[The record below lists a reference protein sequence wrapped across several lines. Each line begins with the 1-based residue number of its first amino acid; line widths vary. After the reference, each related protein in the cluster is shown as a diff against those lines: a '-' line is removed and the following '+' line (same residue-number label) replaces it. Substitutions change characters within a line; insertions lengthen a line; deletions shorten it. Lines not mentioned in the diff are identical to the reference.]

1 MRVASGLIG
10 ALFLVSAAAG
20 ATQRSGDIG
29 VTATPMV
36 SCETKHGYRE
46 YRFTVRNYSTT
57 QPHVVTV
64 FLPHDVDYG
73 GSPLSRISRSV
84 AVGPDAAANV
94 SLLQCSLGIEGNGA
108 GFRTREERT
117 ADRTYVEVNVREH
130 GSWYYADPDKFNPVI
145 FVSRGVVPAP
155 NLGSPDDVTAGR
167 AEQPVDQWSSDWL
180 AYTAFDGVIV
190 AGGEMA
196 TMPSHVR
203 LALMR
208 YAECGGTLM
217 VVGDWEPPDSWRRA
231 ETLPTGAAVY
241 DAVFGLCIVGA
252 SGSTG
257 DVSAFMASARKTLEP
272 WRHVADVL
280 AAHKAF
286 PVTESLSVPVRG
298 MMGLMLAFVILIGP
312 VNLLVLRR
320 MRRRVWLFW
329 TAPAFSLLTCGLVF
343 GYSMFS
349 EGIQGRYRTL
359 SLTVLDEGTGR
370 ATSIGWTAF
379 YSPLTPGEGFHFSC
393 QTELTP
399 QVAQPYGRYYG
410 GRSEPSQARTMDW
423 TEDQHLAS
431 GWVSARVPAHFALRK
446 SENRRERLTVRA
458 GADGRLS
465 VVNGLGAPIVKLF
478 LADRDGRLY
487 MAEGIPAGAAA
498 ELKASPQ
505 PSSEVD
511 VWTGRPS
518 LRDLYGANWVTGIGA
533 LRQRPEDYLRP
544 GTYLAVLEGN
554 PFVESALPGARPTKC
569 ETVVFGILGERTDG
583 SSG

>member
-1 MRVASGLIG
+1 MRLASGLIG

-20 ATQRSGDIG
+20 ATQRSGDVG

-64 FLPHDVDYG
+64 FLPHDVDDN

-84 AVGPDAAANV
+84 AVGPGAAANV

-108 GFRTREERT
+108 GFRTREERMT
-117 ADRTYVEVNVREH
+117 DRTYVEVNVREH
-130 GSWYYADPDKFNPVI
+130 GSWYYTNPDEFKPVI
-145 FVSRGVVPAP
+145 FVSRGVAAAP
-155 NLGSPDDVTAGR
+155 NLGSPDDVTVGR
-167 AEQPVDQWSSDWL
+167 AEQPVSQWSSDWL
-180 AYTAFDGVIV
+180 AYSGFDGVIV

-196 TMPSHVR
+196 TMPPHVR

-208 YAECGGTLM
+208 YVECGGTLM
-217 VVGDWEPPDSWRRA
+217 VIGDWEPPASWRRV
-231 ETLPTGAAVY
+231 ETLPTGAAVH
-241 DAVFGLCIVGA
+241 DALFGRCIVGA
-252 SGSTG
+252 SGSAG
-257 DVSAFMASARKTLEP
+257 DVSAFMASAQETLDP
-272 WRHVADVL
+272 WRHTADVL

-298 MMGLMLAFVILIGP
+298 MMGLMLAFVVLIGP
-312 VNLLVLRR
+312 VNLLILRR

-343 GYSMFS
+343 GYSILS
-349 EGIQGRYRTL
+349 EGLQGRYRTL
-359 SLTVLDEGTGR
+359 SLTVLDETTGR
-370 ATSIGWTAF
+370 ATSIGWTAS

-399 QVAQPYGRYYG
+399 QVAQPYYAVFGR
-410 GRSEPSQARTMDW
+410 RSEASQARTMDW

-458 GADGRLS
+458 GVDGRLS
-465 VVNGLGAPIVKLF
+465 IVNGLGAPIVKLF
-478 LADRDGRLY
+478 LADRDGRWY
-487 MAEGIPAGAAA
+487 SAERIPAGAAA
-498 ELKASPQ
+498 EVRAEPVPTPDPAAK
-505 PSSEVD
+505 
-511 VWTGRPS
+511 GRRRS
-518 LRDLYGANWVTGIGA
+518 LRDLYGANWVTGIPA
-533 LRQRPEDYLRP
+533 LHQRPEDYLRP

-554 PFVESALPGARPTKC
+554 PFVEAALAGARPTKC

>member
-1 MRVASGLIG
+1 MRLASGLIG
-10 ALFLVSAAAG
+10 VLVLASAAAG
-20 ATQRSGDIG
+20 ASQRSGDIG

-57 QPHVVTV
+57 RPHVVTI

-117 ADRTYVEVNVREH
+117 ADRTFVDVNVREH

-145 FVSRGVVPAP
+145 FVSRGVAAAP

-180 AYTAFDGVIV
+180 AYTGFDGVIV

-196 TMPSHVR
+196 TMPPHVR

-231 ETLPTGAAVY
+231 ETLPTGAVVH
-241 DAVFGLCIVGA
+241 DAVFGRCIVGT
-252 SGSTG
+252 SGSAG
-257 DVSAFMASARKTLEP
+257 DASAFLASAQETLDP
-272 WRHVADVL
+272 WRHTTDVL
-280 AAHKAF
+280 GANKAF

-298 MMGLMLAFVILIGP
+298 MMGLMLVFVILIGP
-312 VNLLVLRR
+312 VNLLILRR

-343 GYSMFS
+343 GYSMLS
-349 EGIQGRYRTL
+349 EGLQGRYRTL
-359 SLTVLDEGTGR
+359 SLTVLDETTGR

-399 QVAQPYGRYYG
+399 QVALSYGPFYGR
-410 GRSEPSQARTMDW
+410 RSDPSQARTMDW
-423 TEDQHLAS
+423 TQDQHLAS

-458 GADGRLS
+458 GAAGRLS

-478 LADRDGRLY
+478 LADRDGRWY
-487 MAEGIPAGAAA
+487 TAEGIPAGAAA
-498 ELKASPQ
+498 EVRAEPVPTPDPAAKAQ
-505 PSSEVD
+505 
-511 VWTGRPS
+511 RRS
-518 LRDLYGANWVTGIGA
+518 LRDLYGARWAVGIPA
-533 LRQRPEDYLRP
+533 LYNRPTEYLRP

-554 PFVESALPGARPTKC
+554 PFVETALPGARPTKC
-569 ETVVFGILGERTDG
+569 ETVVFGILGGRTDG